1 MIFLMSTNPQ
11 KISIGWLLLP
21 FIWLFVALLWT
32 SLKLFKSLTGRFKP
46 KRIMFMAVSAAA
58 LPTIGLLLDSIN
70 QLTVRDVTLLI
81 GLALVGFF
89 YASRISFERSSQFLN

>member
-1 MIFLMSTNPQ
+1 
-11 KISIGWLLLP
+11 
-21 FIWLFVALLWT
+21 
-32 SLKLFKSLTGRFKP
+32 
-46 KRIMFMAVSAAA
+46 MFMAVSAAA